1 MGVLGEQNCFNCGLN
16 WMCVC
21 NILKGIELYL
31 RKPKEYSPETEKK
44 LITFSIINI
53 IKKYI
58 AIIYKYVLVINELV
72 C

>member
-31 RKPKEYSPETEKK
+31 RKPKEYSPETEK
-44 LITFSIINI
+44 N
-53 IKKYI
+53 
-58 AIIYKYVLVINELV
+58 
-72 C
+72 